1 MFHEEAPRALP
12 PFSAALDPAGHPIPP
27 GLLLLVWQRQ
37 AGVSHW
43 EAGPP
48 PRQAKHC
55 IFLIHLPR
63 GSQSPCR
70 DPRGLTS
77 VTHRPPV
84 TQELLGV
91 GAGISLCQGQAE
103 EAGGPQHSP
112 CVPGEGTVSHHSGK
126 KGDSDGGGQPG
137 MQVQPAPRTWG
148 SGHWRPEGPGRMAL
162 TDCTSDPAADR
173 GREPWSSLARPPWR
187 PRSGLP
193 ACMLCSPGS
202 CGARGGS
209 CRPAAVGPT
218 SLLLSAGLCVP
229 RGQAGRSL
237 RLERVLTPQHG
248 PSRDGRHRASLHE
261 AADDQMTAVAGS
273 EPGVWRGRP
282 ALADLG

>member
-148 SGHWRPEGPGRMAL
+148 SGHWRPEGPG
-162 TDCTSDPAADR
+162 DENR
-173 GREPWSSLARPPWR
+173 GPPW
-187 PRSGLP
+187 PGLPGDLAQAYLP
-193 ACMLCSPGS
+193 ACYAARAAAVPAVAHADQQPWGPHLCFSPLDCVSPGGRRAGHS
-202 CGARGGS
+202 AWS
-209 CRPAAVGPT
+209 EFSPHSTGPPGMDGT
-218 SLLLSAGLCVP
+218 GPPST
-229 RGQAGRSL
+229 RL
-237 RLERVLTPQHG
+237 R
-248 PSRDGRHRASLHE
+248 
-261 AADDQMTAVAGS
+261 MT
-273 EPGVWRGRP
+273 R
-282 ALADLG
+282 